1 LTSPRQA
8 MYMTPPSPMTVYPN
22 QNQGEREGEGKM
34 PMALGDFIEEEET
47 EDVEG

>member
-1 LTSPRQA
+1 

-22 QNQGEREGEGKM
+22 QNQVEGGGEGKM

-47 EDVEG
+47 EGVEG